1 MDAKGNA
8 SLHFQW
14 AYVPICLPLSLEYKN
29 AGAVIGSIAERPD
42 WEKYAV
48 NENTT
53 HHLLFL
59 YYVCF
64 VGFS

>member
-1 MDAKGNA
+1 MDARSNA

-14 AYVPICLPLSLEYKN
+14 AYVLICLPLWLEDKN
-29 AGAVIGSIAERPD
+29 ADAVTGIIAEWPV

-48 NENTT
+48 NENTI